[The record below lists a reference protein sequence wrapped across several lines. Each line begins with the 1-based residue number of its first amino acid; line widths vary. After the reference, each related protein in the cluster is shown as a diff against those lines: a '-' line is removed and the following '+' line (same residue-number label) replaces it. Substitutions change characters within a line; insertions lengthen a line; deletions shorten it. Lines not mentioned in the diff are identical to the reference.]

1 MLRYKPM
8 AEETARHIRR
18 RISGPP
24 EVGLITGTG
33 LGAGVPEMSAAVD
46 LDYQNLPH
54 FPRAT
59 VAGHPGQLS
68 LGRVGGRLAM
78 VCKGRFHL
86 YEGYD
91 PLQVTFPVRVMQEL
105 GVACLIVTNAA
116 GGLNPDFAPGD
127 IMQIRDHI
135 NLTGANPLCGPN
147 EARWGPRF
155 PDMSRVY
162 DPQLGALAERKAKEA
177 GFAMRHGVYTGL
189 RGPSLETPAEVR
201 FLKIIGTD
209 AVGFSTVMETIA
221 AAHAGMRVLGLS
233 TITNVNDPDRPVPAT
248 LEEIVAVA
256 NAAAPR
262 LATLVEAVI
271 ENL

>member
-1 MLRYKPM
+1 MIRYKPL

-18 RISGPP
+18 HISGLPR
-24 EVGLITGTG
+24 VGLITGTG
-33 LGAGVPEMSAAVD
+33 LGAGVPPMSAAVD
-46 LDYQNLPH
+46 VDYGDLPH
-54 FPRAT
+54 FPRST
-59 VAGHPGQLS
+59 VAGHPGRLTVGKVA
-68 LGRVGGRLAM
+68 GRFVMA
-78 VCKGRFHL
+78 CKGRFHL

-91 PLQVTFPVRVMQEL
+91 PLAVTFPIRVMQEL
-105 GVACLIVTNAA
+105 GVTCLIVTNAA
-116 GGLNPDFAPGD
+116 GGLNPAFSPGD

-147 EARWGPRF
+147 EERWGPRF

-162 DPQLGALAERKAKEA
+162 DPLLGDLADRQARAA
-177 GFAMRHGVYTGL
+177 GFTLRRGVYTGL

-201 FLKIIGTD
+201 FLKLIGTD

-221 AAHAGMRVLGLS
+221 GVHAGMRVLGLS

-248 LEEIVAVA
+248 LDEIVATA

-262 LATLVEAVI
+262 VAGLLEAVI
-271 ENL
+271 AAL

>member
-1 MLRYKPM
+1 MIHDKPL

-18 RISGPP
+18 HISVTP

-33 LGAGVPEMSAAVD
+33 LGAGVPEMSDAVD
-46 LDYQNLPH
+46 FDYGDLPH
-54 FPRAT
+54 FPRST
-59 VAGHPGQLS
+59 VAGHPGRLS
-68 LGRVGGRLAM
+68 LGRVAGRFVMA
-78 VCKGRFHL
+78 CKGRFHL

-91 PLQVTFPVRVMQEL
+91 PLAVTFPVRVMQEL
-105 GVACLIVTNAA
+105 GVSCLIVTNAA
-116 GGLNPDFAPGD
+116 GGLNPDFTPGD
-127 IMQIRDHI
+127 IMRIRDHI

-147 EARWGPRF
+147 EDRWGPRF

-162 DPQLGALAERKAKEA
+162 DPQLGALADGKAKA
-177 GFAMRHGVYTGL
+177 SGSALRSGVYTGL

-201 FLKIIGTD
+201 FLKRIGTD

-221 AAHAGMRVLGLS
+221 GVHAGMRVLGLS

-248 LEEIVAVA
+248 LEDIVAAA

-262 LATLVEAVI
+262 LAAVVEGVI
-271 ENL
+271 AGL